1 MTSLDGARAT
11 PTPRASRAMLRR
23 DALVG
28 RLIDVFLDRGFAELS
43 VAELAAALRCSK
55 STLYSVAASREQIIV
70 TVVRAFFR
78 RATDRVE
85 AALDAVTRAGADPRD
100 RVGAYL
106 RAISGELA
114 PASPAFFADLDAFPP
129 AREIYKRN
137 TGFAVRRVQG
147 LVREA
152 APCTGA
158 DTGDDSDDSDDA
170 DAAFVGAVAGQVMES
185 IHRGEIKAQTG
196 LDDSA
201 AYAALASLI
210 VARMAADRTV
220 PT

>member
-1 MTSLDGARAT
+1 MTSVDERVRARAT
-11 PTPRASRAMLRR
+11 RASRRR
-23 DALVG
+23 EALVD
-28 RLIDVFLDRGFAELS
+28 RLMDVFLDRGFAGMS
-43 VAELAAALRCSK
+43 VADLAAELRCSK

-70 TVVRAFFR
+70 AVVRAFFR
-78 RATDRVE
+78 RATERVE
-85 AALDAVTRAGADPRD
+85 AALETSAADADPRA

-106 RAISGELA
+106 RAISDQLA
-114 PASPAFFADLDAFPP
+114 PASPAFFADLDAFAP

-137 TGFAVRRVQG
+137 TRFAVRRVQG

-152 APCTGA
+152 SPERDAAP
-158 DTGDDSDDSDDA
+158 

-210 VARMAADRTV
+210 VARMALRERPERPERPGLA
-220 PT
+220 P

>member
-1 MTSLDGARAT
+1 MTPPDGAHATRAA
-11 PTPRASRAMLRR
+11 RALRR
-23 DALVG
+23 RDLLVG
-28 RLIDVFLDRGFAELS
+28 RLIDVFLERGFAELS
-43 VAELAAALRCSK
+43 VAELAAVLRCSK

-70 TVVRAFFR
+70 AVVRAFFR
-78 RATDRVE
+78 RATERVE
-85 AALDAVTRAGADPRD
+85 AALDAGADPRE

-106 RAISGELA
+106 RAISAELA

-137 TGFAVRRVQG
+137 TRFAVERVQG

-152 APCTGA
+152 LPAGTGA
-158 DTGDDSDDSDDA
+158 AGT

-210 VARMAADRTV
+210 VARMTPV
-220 PT
+220 PAGP

>member
-1 MTSLDGARAT
+1 MTSVDERAT
-11 PTPRASRAMLRR
+11 RASRRR
-23 DALVG
+23 EALVD
-28 RLIDVFLDRGFAELS
+28 RLMEVFLDCGFAELG
-43 VAELAAALRCSK
+43 VADLAAVLRCSK

-70 TVVRAFFR
+70 AVVRAFFR
-78 RATDRVE
+78 RATERVE
-85 AALDAVTRAGADPRD
+85 AVLDASADPRE

-106 RAISGELA
+106 RAISDELA
-114 PASPAFFADLDAFPP
+114 PASPAFFADLDAFAP

-137 TGFAVRRVQG
+137 TRFAVRRVQG

-152 APCTGA
+152 SP
-158 DTGDDSDDSDDA
+158 DS

-185 IHRGEIKAQTG
+185 IHRGEMKAQTG

-210 VARMAADRTV
+210 VARMEA
-220 PT
+220 

>member
-1 MTSLDGARAT
+1 MTSPDERGTRAAR
-11 PTPRASRAMLRR
+11 RR
-23 DALVG
+23 EALIG
-28 RLIDVFLDRGFAELS
+28 RLMEVFLDRGFAELS
-43 VAELAAALRCSK
+43 VADLAALLRCSK
-55 STLYSVAASREQIIV
+55 STLYTVASSREQIIAA
-70 TVVRAFFR
+70 VVRAFFR
-78 RATDRVE
+78 RATGRVE
-85 AALDAVTRAGADPRD
+85 AVLDSQADPRE

-106 RAISGELA
+106 RAISAELA
-114 PASPAFFADLDAFPP
+114 PASPAFFADLDAFAP

-137 TGFAVRRVQG
+137 TAFAVRRVRG

-152 APCTGA
+152 APGT
-158 DTGDDSDDSDDA
+158 

-210 VARMAADRTV
+210 VARMTAG
-220 PT
+220 

>member
-1 MTSLDGARAT
+1 MTETRAARR
-11 PTPRASRAMLRR
+11 RAE
-23 DALVG
+23 LVE
-28 RLIDVFLDRGFAELS
+28 RLIEVFLDRGFAELS
-43 VAELAAALRCSK
+43 VAELAAVLRCSK
-55 STLYSVAASREQIIV
+55 STLYAVAASREQIIV

-78 RATDRVE
+78 RATERVE
-85 AALDAVTRAGADPRD
+85 AAVDASAGPRE

-106 RAISGELA
+106 RAISAELA

-137 TGFAVRRVQG
+137 TRIAARRVQE

-152 APCTGA
+152 APG
-158 DTGDDSDDSDDA
+158 A

-210 VARMAADRTV
+210 VARTTA
-220 PT
+220 

>member
-1 MTSLDGARAT
+1 MTSVDERAT
-11 PTPRASRAMLRR
+11 RASRRR
-23 DALVG
+23 ESLIE
-28 RLIDVFLDRGFAELS
+28 RLMEVFLDRGFAELS
-43 VAELAAALRCSK
+43 VADLAAVLRCSK

-70 TVVRAFFR
+70 AVVRAFFR
-78 RATDRVE
+78 QATEHVE
-85 AALDAVTRAGADPRD
+85 AVLDASADPRE

-106 RAISGELA
+106 RAISDELA
-114 PASPAFFADLDAFPP
+114 PASPAFFADLDAFAP
-129 AREIYKRN
+129 AREVYKQN

-152 APCTGA
+152 SP
-158 DTGDDSDDSDDA
+158 DS

-210 VARMAADRTV
+210 VARMASG
-220 PT
+220 

>member
-1 MTSLDGARAT
+1 MTSVDERAT
-11 PTPRASRAMLRR
+11 RASRRR
-23 DALVG
+23 EVLVD
-28 RLIDVFLDRGFAELS
+28 RLMGVFLERGFAELG
-43 VAELAAALRCSK
+43 VADLAAVLRCSK

-70 TVVRAFFR
+70 AVVRAFFR
-78 RATDRVE
+78 RATERVE
-85 AALDAVTRAGADPRD
+85 AVLDGSADPRE

-114 PASPAFFADLDAFPP
+114 PASAAFFADLDAFAP

-137 TGFAVRRVQG
+137 TRFAVRRVQG

-152 APCTGA
+152 SSGA
-158 DTGDDSDDSDDA
+158 GT

-210 VARMAADRTV
+210 VARMAG
-220 PT
+220 

>member
-1 MTSLDGARAT
+1 MTSLDGAHATRAT
-11 PTPRASRAMLRR
+11 RALRR
-23 DALVG
+23 RDLLVG
-28 RLIDVFLDRGFAELS
+28 RLIDVFLERGFAELS
-43 VAELAAALRCSK
+43 VAELAAVLRCSK
-55 STLYSVAASREQIIV
+55 STLYSVAASREHNIV
-70 TVVRAFFR
+70 AVVRAFFR
-78 RATDRVE
+78 RATERVE
-85 AALDAVTRAGADPRD
+85 AALDAGADPRE

-106 RAISGELA
+106 RAISAELA

-137 TGFAVRRVQG
+137 TRFAVQRVQG
-147 LVREA
+147 LVCEA
-152 APCTGA
+152 LPGTGA
-158 DTGDDSDDSDDA
+158 AGADAAGA

-210 VARMAADRTV
+210 VARMT
-220 PT
+220 PG

>member
-1 MTSLDGARAT
+1 MTETRAERR
-11 PTPRASRAMLRR
+11 RAE
-23 DALVG
+23 LVE
-28 RLIDVFLDRGFAELS
+28 RLIEVFLDRGFAELS
-43 VAELAAALRCSK
+43 VAELAAVLRCSK
-55 STLYSVAASREQIIV
+55 STLYAVAASREQIIV

-78 RATDRVE
+78 RATERVE
-85 AALDAVTRAGADPRD
+85 AVVDASAGPRE

-106 RAISGELA
+106 RAISAELA
-114 PASPAFFADLDAFPP
+114 PASPAFFADLDAFAP

-137 TGFAVRRVQG
+137 TLIAARRVQE

-152 APCTGA
+152 APG
-158 DTGDDSDDSDDA
+158 A

-210 VARMAADRTV
+210 VARTTA
-220 PT
+220 